1 MEGDV
6 SQSPGRN
13 PGRRQAFWD
22 QTAGF
27 WGARRAGFLRGRITD
42 RYFFAGRYAA
52 SEGMNDGGVPCPH
65 ALVVGSVFPC
75 GEMKESVCN
84 RA

>member
-27 WGARRAGFLRGRITD
+27 WGARRAGFLRGCITD
-42 RYFFAGRYAA
+42 RHFFLPD
-52 SEGMNDGGVPCPH
+52 GMPPLKGETMERCH
-65 ALVVGSVFPC
+65 ALMQWRPAPFVPV
-75 GEMKESVCN
+75 E
-84 RA
+84 R

>member
-27 WGARRAGFLRGRITD
+27 WGARRAGFLRGCITD
-42 RYFFAGRYAA
+42 RHFFAGRYAA
-52 SEGMNDGGVPCPH
+52 LKGETMERCH
-65 ALVVGSVFPC
+65 ALMQWRPAPFVLV
-75 GEMKESVCN
+75 E
-84 RA
+84 R